1 MAGSYHCPS
10 TGLHFVVTRAVTIE
24 IEFCAWSQYLD
35 KTPLQQS
42 HMVVG
47 PLFDIKAEQGAVTAV
62 YLPHFVSLKGNQG
75 KLKEE
80 VVIMDRLDRSYSRV
94 QDHRR

>member
-1 MAGSYHCPS
+1 MVHYD
-10 TGLHFVVTRAVTIE
+10 TIRPG
-24 IEFCAWSQYLD
+24 
-35 KTPLQQS
+35 TNS
-42 HMVVG
+42 H
-47 PLFDIKAEQGAVTAV
+47 IKAEQGAVTAV

-80 VVIMDRLDRSYSRV
+80 VVIMDGLDRSYSRV